1 MEVSKQRSNDM
12 KSAIAQRYED
22 LYSKNVLYSAPAVS
36 QLSEDEIM
44 RSLGKPVTGRVRMK
58 DSQSTSPSM
67 PPYLVRP
74 VSIRG
79 DDREVRI
86 ADFGNG
92 KYSNLPKGFSHY

>member
-1 MEVSKQRSNDM
+1 MEVSKPLSYNL
-12 KSAIAQRYED
+12 KSAVTQNYKD

-44 RSLGKPVTGRVRMK
+44 PYLGKPVTGRVRMT
-58 DSQSTSPSM
+58 DGQSSSPSM

-79 DDREVRI
+79 DDMDVRI
-86 ADFGNG
+86 ADLGNG
-92 KYSNLPKGFSHY
+92 KYS